1 MFCRFLLQRTRRRF
15 SLKTV
20 TFGIGWLPRHVKR
33 PHVPHV
39 APNVMNQNKALQSQ
53 PLKSQDSKNLSHL
66 VAFSKLSGHSSG
78 VTSRR
83 RLDGLCWRRCS
94 LGTRCFTLV
103 YQYSSIKMYKQLLRS
118 RKYIKY
124 GNLPPTSPTPSNEA
138 ENLRSNFSSGDFRA
152 PCTVASERQPPR
164 ETLSVTKVPKTSST
178 SVQGTQL
185 WWHGSGN

>member
-1 MFCRFLLQRTRRRF
+1 
-15 SLKTV
+15 
-20 TFGIGWLPRHVKR
+20 
-33 PHVPHV
+33 
-39 APNVMNQNKALQSQ
+39 MNQKKALQSQ

-94 LGTRCFTLV
+94 LETRCFTLF
-103 YQYSSIKMYKQLLRS
+103 YPYSSIKMYQQLLRS
-118 RKYIKY
+118 HKY

-152 PCTVASERQPPR
+152 PCTVASQHQPPR
-164 ETLSVTKVPKTSST
+164 ETSSVTKVPKTSST
-178 SVQGTQL
+178 PFKARSCGGTDLGIDLVAKPQ
-185 WWHGSGN
+185 WHGFIRIFSIQCGLMLGDCV